1 MNCFSFSA
9 LGAHFLPFLVS
20 ALMALFVVGCGSSNS
35 GTGGSAGAGGSGGTG
50 GAERLEPIRE
60 AIPMPRQ
67 TAEELGI
74 EPFVGTAVVSNPTNP
89 KDIPPHPFLNNGGD
103 SRIHNDHYNSA
114 TYNREG
120 PAGPS
125 LEIVTAQSGIIAGV
139 CPMMAILE
147 SGYVI
152 ASCLVA
158 SDTTGLQI
166 TLTMFDNENLDVV
179 AERELGLKPF
189 VTNAAGG
196 AYFSMDKDENIIIG
210 PPTNR
215 LEQYHVEV
223 VDRVAQFV
231 QDYSKEIP
239 GLPPAVEVDDP
250 MLQDTV
256 VDYEGRIWFM
266 VTDGRV
272 GYYDVES
279 DTTEMTDLEQELQN
293 SMVVDD
299 RGVYLVTYESTFRLS
314 VAENG
319 PVQVDWEAPYDPGSG
334 ISGVLP
340 GSGTSPTLLGT
351 RDDLISIAD
360 NADGQINLLVM
371 DRDQPNPPLCKLPV
385 FREGESA
392 TENTVVAYDDDIVI
406 VNNSGFGGPFAP
418 ARTMNPGIERYRVLR
433 DNDGNVTGCE
443 NVWKNTTSFGNS
455 AQLTTGSGVI
465 WGWGADPDVTGMDL
479 FYLTATSWESGE
491 EIFRTYIGDGRPF
504 DPITGQVHL
513 HPDGTLYM
521 GAVQG
526 VIAMRDAAE

>member
-1 MNCFSFSA
+1 MNSLSYSVPTTRLIACS
-9 LGAHFLPFLVS
+9 LI
-20 ALMALFVVGCGSSNS
+20 ALFAFGCAEGN
-35 GTGGSAGAGGSGGTG
+35 TNEAGGTG
-50 GAERLEPIRE
+50 GTGGTDRLEPIRE
-60 AIPMPRQ
+60 AVPMPRQ
-67 TAEELGI
+67 TPEELGI
-74 EPFVGTAVVSNPTNP
+74 EPFVGTAAVLNPTTP
-89 KDIPPHPFLNNGGD
+89 KDIPPHPLLNNGGD
-103 SRIHNDHYNSA
+103 SRIHNDQYNSA

-125 LEIVTAQSGIIAGV
+125 LEIVTTQSGVIAGI

-147 SGYVI
+147 SGYVVG
-152 ASCLVA
+152 SCLIA

-166 TLTMFDNENLDVV
+166 RLTMFDNENLDIV
-179 AERELGLKPF
+179 AERQIGLKPF

-239 GLPPAVEVDDP
+239 GLPPAVETDDP
-250 MLQDTV
+250 MFQDTV
-256 VDYEGRIWFM
+256 VDYEGRVWFM

-272 GYYDVES
+272 GYYDIES
-279 DTTEMTDLEQELQN
+279 DRVEMTDLDQELQN

-314 VAENG
+314 VAEDG
-319 PVQVDWEAPYDPGSG
+319 AVRVDWEAPYDPGTG

-351 RDDLISIAD
+351 QDDLISIAD
-360 NADGQINLLVM
+360 NADGQIHLLVM
-371 DRDQPNPPLCKLPV
+371 DRDQPNPPLCTMPV

-406 VNNSGFGGPFAP
+406 VNNSGFEGPFAP
-418 ARTMNPGIERYRVLR
+418 ARSMNPGIERYRVLR

-455 AQLTTGSGVI
+455 AQLTTGSGVV
-465 WGWGADPDVTGMDL
+465 WGWGADPDVEGVDL
-479 FYLTATSWESGE
+479 FYLTATSWETGE

-526 VIAMRDAAE
+526 VIAMRDLAP